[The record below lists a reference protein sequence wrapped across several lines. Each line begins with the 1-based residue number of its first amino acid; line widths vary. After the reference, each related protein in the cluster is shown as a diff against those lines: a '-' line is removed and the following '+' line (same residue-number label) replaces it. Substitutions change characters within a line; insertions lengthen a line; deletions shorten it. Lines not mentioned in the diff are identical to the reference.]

1 ARHRE
6 CKAEELRLLGRR
18 RVRWKGECQQALM
31 LPSGGRVRPGH
42 DGEVRGTAR
51 ATAPGCAHRMLTG
64 SRGWARLPWLPSP
77 RMGLRRYSAKIS
89 RQLQPLWRRWLTLGG
104 KLRTARQGFDSLQAH
119 HLAPAYF
126 LWRSAGT
133 SVLL

>member
-1 ARHRE
+1 MVP
-6 CKAEELRLLGRR
+6 G
-18 RVRWKGECQQALM
+18 
-31 LPSGGRVRPGH
+31 GGRVRRGH

-104 KLRTARQGFDSLQAH
+104 KLRTARQGVRFPPGAPDFPVWILQAIG
-119 HLAPAYF
+119 AKSNITAIT
-126 LWRSAGT
+126 W
-133 SVLL
+133 